1 MSEARTNSE
10 GKSPKVEFS
19 GLVAGLAT
27 SAVAV
32 LTQVDALLQRGGVA
46 EEPVQGGE
54 KAEPLSA
61 EERKKRISDGL
72 AGARQLIDTLIVL
85 EEKTKGNLS
94 DDEQK
99 LLASAISDL
108 RLHYVGLANRRPPQ
122 PEQTEADVG

>member
-1 MSEARTNSE
+1 MTEGRTYSE
-10 GKSPKVEFS
+10 GKSPKVEFN

-27 SAVAV
+27 STVAV
-32 LTQVDALLQRGGVA
+32 LSQVDALLRGDVA

-54 KAEPLSA
+54 KGEPLST

-85 EEKTKGNLS
+85 EEKTKGNLT

-108 RLHYVGLANRRPPQ
+108 RLHYVGLANRPLAQ
-122 PEQTEADVG
+122 PERTEADGG

>member
-1 MSEARTNSE
+1 MSEGNKYSE

-32 LTQVDALLQRGGVA
+32 LSQVDALWQRGGGA
-46 EEPVQGGE
+46 EEPVEGGE
-54 KAEPLSA
+54 RPEPLST

-85 EEKTKGNLS
+85 EEKTKGNLT

-108 RLHYVGLANRRPPQ
+108 RLHYVGLANRPP
-122 PEQTEADVG
+122 PKDDQTEAGDG

>member
-1 MSEARTNSE
+1 MSEGRGYSE

-32 LTQVDALLQRGGVA
+32 LSQVEALLQRGDVA
-46 EEPVQGGE
+46 EEPAQGVA
-54 KAEPLSA
+54 KAEPLSVD
-61 EERKKRISDGL
+61 ERKKRISDGL

-85 EEKTKGNLS
+85 EEKTKGNLT

-99 LLASAISDL
+99 LLAAAISDL
-108 RLHYVGLANRRPPQ
+108 RLHYVGLANRPLPEH
-122 PEQTEADVG
+122 EQTEADVG